1 MIPFFLLV
9 LQIYRCTWRRNPSSS
24 LANDCITAMAEGLN
38 SMLYNHFLVL
48 LWLNGDQTYLNGTDM
63 TADSEWE
70 TFQSVITR
78 IFKESDHTS
87 EKLSDSVSCSS
98 WEFLINSRYH
108 KQYNKSYPIT
118 GFSEISIDRQ
128 GLYSPVSSM
137 GTSETAGNSLY
148 TELVAETLDTLHT
161 VYESLKLDNLRK
173 RDLGLLVV
181 LLCDIAAFLREDCY
195 LDHYI
200 RDFPC
205 LSKGHE
211 VSLTS
216 SSKRIPPSLF
226 RWLESCLKH
235 GCSSASISHLPSL
248 IFRDGSSVVNWGRKI
263 VSFYSLLCG
272 AELLG
277 KRLSSGVSCAVASGS
292 YNTPEELTVLSMV
305 GERVGLQQLDLLPA
319 GVSLPLRDALDK
331 CRDSPPMDWPAA
343 AYVLLGRE
351 DLAFSC
357 LAYSRKSVELESHLS
372 VNMTCM
378 STPYMLNLHPVTIL
392 SSISD
397 TIQSGDNKLEDVDS
411 VAGYVADGMEHIFNS
426 GIQLRYGRDLR
437 LNEMLRAL
445 FSAAEEP
452 FRHSL
457 G

>member
-1 MIPFFLLV
+1 MDLPKRFTDALGDAIHHHPWQMIIS
-9 LQIYRCTWRRNPSSS
+9 LQWLR
-24 LANDCITAMAEGLN
+24 GLN
-38 SMLYNHFLVL
+38 STLYNHFLVL
-48 LWLNGDQTYLNGTDM
+48 LWRNGDQTYLNRTDM

-108 KQYNKSYPIT
+108 KQYNKSYPIS
-118 GFSEISIDRQ
+118 GFSETSIDRQ

-161 VYESLKLDNLRK
+161 AYESLKLDNLRK
-173 RDLGLLVV
+173 CISD
-181 LLCDIAAFLREDCY
+181 
-195 LDHYI
+195 
-200 RDFPC
+200 P
-205 LSKGHE
+205 
-211 VSLTS
+211 

-235 GCSSASISHLPSL
+235 GCSSSSVSHLPSL

-263 VSFYSLLCG
+263 VSFYCLLCS

-277 KRLSSGVSCAVASGS
+277 KRLSSGVSFVVASGS

-319 GVSLPLRDALDK
+319 GVSLPLRDI
-331 CRDSPPMDWPAA
+331 S
-343 AYVLLGRE
+343 E
-351 DLAFSC
+351 
-357 LAYSRKSVELESHLS
+357 ELKE
-372 VNMTCM
+372 V
-378 STPYMLNLHPVTIL
+378 Y
-392 SSISD
+392 
-397 TIQSGDNKLEDVDS
+397 IQFL
-411 VAGYVADGMEHIFNS
+411 I
-426 GIQLRYGRDLR
+426 
-437 LNEMLRAL
+437 
-445 FSAAEEP
+445 
-452 FRHSL
+452 
-457 G
+457 